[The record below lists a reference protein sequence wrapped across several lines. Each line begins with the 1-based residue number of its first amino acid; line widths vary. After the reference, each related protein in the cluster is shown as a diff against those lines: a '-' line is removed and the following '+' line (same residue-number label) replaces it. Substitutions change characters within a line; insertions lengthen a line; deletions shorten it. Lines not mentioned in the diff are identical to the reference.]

1 MPTPRRD
8 EGALEVLVRHLKRSP
23 RSIEEIMK
31 LMDVSERSAYRWLK
45 YLEQEGQDVVS
56 RKDSKGTV
64 HFSVL

>member
-1 MPTPRRD
+1 M
-8 EGALEVLVRHLKRSP
+8 KRSP

-56 RKDSKGTV
+56 RKDSKGTA